1 MSSVQRITDHITRL
15 RGDGDALEAH
25 PREGGDLVPWT
36 AHDVLQVV
44 GRVHPRLEGAEKVTG
59 RACYSCDVRLPGQL
73 TVAVL
78 RSPHPHASL
87 VRLDARAAEAMPG
100 VHAVLSSV
108 NAPDIAWHEGNL
120 FGTRLR
126 FAGEEVAAVAAETPE
141 QAADAVRAIDV
152 VYEPLPFVLAA
163 EDAQPG
169 EPQEYRRG
177 DVERGLAAADVV
189 LERVYTTQC
198 ALHQCLEP
206 HGCTVS
212 WSGQDLTVWESTQG
226 VYEIRDTVAATLG
239 LPLNRVRVI
248 AEHVGGGFGSKLMA
262 WKHTVIAALLS
273 RSTGR
278 PVQFILDRSAENL
291 AAGNRNSTRQQVR
304 LGARHDGTLTAI
316 AVDAVAA
323 IGAEAVG
330 GEASNIVGVYQRLY
344 RCANV
349 HTRQCATR
357 VNLGP
362 SCAFRAPGYVEGV
375 FALES
380 AIDELADALA
390 IDPVTLRARNFA
402 QDDQVRQQPHSTPG
416 GLARCLSAVLDAV
429 GPRAQRERTA
439 TGRRRR
445 GVGIAA
451 HEWGG
456 AGHAP
461 AYAWVRLNPDGSAD
475 VLTATQDIGTGT
487 RTGLAQ
493 VAAEELGLPLSRVS
507 LRLGD
512 TATGPYAPQSGGSA
526 TQATL
531 GPAVR
536 AAAADAKRRL
546 LRAAGTVL
554 DVDHRSLRIRA
565 GLIESTD
572 GGGHA
577 LPVAELTGRLAPHS
591 ILGEGAR
598 HPNPRDRSVRTF
610 GVQRAEVEVDTD
622 SGEITLLRI
631 VAAHDC
637 GRIIN
642 PAIAESQV
650 IGGITQGIGFALL
663 EERVV
668 DARSGIVLNA
678 NLEDYRVPTVADV
691 PAIVWVGVDHPDP
704 EANVTGAKG
713 IGEPPIIATAAAI
726 ANAVHDA
733 IGIRLRDAPLS
744 RRRVLYALRAARR
757 QA

>member
-1 MSSVQRITDHITRL
+1 MTSVQRITDHITRL
-15 RGDGDALEAH
+15 RGDGDAPAVH
-25 PREGGDLVPWT
+25 PRERGDLAPWT
-36 AHDVLQVV
+36 AHDELQVV
-44 GRVHPRLEGAEKVTG
+44 GRVYPRLEGAEKVTG

-87 VRLDARAAEAMPG
+87 VRLDARAAQAMPG

-108 NAPDIAWHEGNL
+108 NAPDIAWHEGKL

-152 VYEPLPFVLAA
+152 VYAPLPFVLAA

-212 WSGQDLTVWESTQG
+212 WSGRDLTVWESTQG
-226 VYEIRDTVAATLG
+226 VYAIRDTLAATLG

-278 PVQFILDRSAENL
+278 PVQFMLDRSAENL

-304 LGARHDGTLTAI
+304 LGARRDGTLTAI

-323 IGAEAVG
+323 IGAETVG
-330 GEASNIVGVYQRLY
+330 GEASNIVGIYQRLY

-349 HTRQCATR
+349 HTRQRAMR

-362 SCAFRAPGYVEGV
+362 SC
-375 FALES
+375 
-380 AIDELADALA
+380 
-390 IDPVTLRARNFA
+390 
-402 QDDQVRQQPHSTPG
+402 
-416 GLARCLSAVLDAV
+416 
-429 GPRAQRERTA
+429 
-439 TGRRRR
+439 
-445 GVGIAA
+445 
-451 HEWGG
+451 
-456 AGHAP
+456 
-461 AYAWVRLNPDGSAD
+461 
-475 VLTATQDIGTGT
+475 
-487 RTGLAQ
+487 
-493 VAAEELGLPLSRVS
+493 
-507 LRLGD
+507 
-512 TATGPYAPQSGGSA
+512 
-526 TQATL
+526 
-531 GPAVR
+531 
-536 AAAADAKRRL
+536 
-546 LRAAGTVL
+546 
-554 DVDHRSLRIRA
+554 
-565 GLIESTD
+565 
-572 GGGHA
+572 
-577 LPVAELTGRLAPHS
+577 
-591 ILGEGAR
+591 
-598 HPNPRDRSVRTF
+598 
-610 GVQRAEVEVDTD
+610 
-622 SGEITLLRI
+622 
-631 VAAHDC
+631 
-637 GRIIN
+637 
-642 PAIAESQV
+642 
-650 IGGITQGIGFALL
+650 LL

-744 RRRVLYALRAARR
+744 RKRVLDALRAARR